1 MNIKEENIKIF
12 RDTLKQI
19 ANDDQ
24 LQEFVKHSKT
34 HQNFYSGRM
43 EFDMKPEDYPSY
55 FGKADI
61 VVTKNGSFNAARRY
75 SQSKVAVL
83 NFASATNPGG
93 GVTKGSNAQEECL
106 CRCSTLYECLN
117 TDWAKEHFYEPH
129 RRSGT
134 PLHNDDII
142 FTPGVVIIKSD
153 SYTGL
158 YQRMHV
164 DVITCAAPNLRE
176 TPANAYNHENG
187 EGIKVTDE
195 ELYEIHK
202 KRADKILNCALYHGD
217 DTVILG
223 AFGCGAFKNPPEVV
237 AKAYKDIITEKYL
250 YKFRHIEFAVYCG
263 RDDTNYKVFSRI
275 LGDLK

>member
-61 VVTKNGSFNAARRY
+61 VVTKNGSFNAARQY

-93 GVTKGSNAQEECL
+93 GVTKGSNAQEE
-106 CRCSTLYECLN
+106 
-117 TDWAKEHFYEPH
+117 
-129 RRSGT
+129 
-134 PLHNDDII
+134 
-142 FTPGVVIIKSD
+142 
-153 SYTGL
+153 
-158 YQRMHV
+158 
-164 DVITCAAPNLRE
+164 
-176 TPANAYNHENG
+176 
-187 EGIKVTDE
+187 
-195 ELYEIHK
+195 
-202 KRADKILNCALYHGD
+202 
-217 DTVILG
+217 
-223 AFGCGAFKNPPEVV
+223 
-237 AKAYKDIITEKYL
+237 
-250 YKFRHIEFAVYCG
+250 
-263 RDDTNYKVFSRI
+263 
-275 LGDLK
+275 